1 MSLFSQRK
9 VVVSEYDNSKIAMG
23 FLAAIVLFGIFVVG
37 YDQGQMFSI
46 VLGNEAFDAKYL
58 HEVTHDMRHAAG
70 FPCH

>member
-1 MSLFSQRK
+1 MSLFGQRK
-9 VVVSEYDNSKIAMG
+9 IIGEHDSSKMAMG
-23 FLAAIVLFGIFVVG
+23 FLAAIVLFGVFVVG

-46 VLGNEAFDAKYL
+46 VHGNEAFDTKYL

>member
-9 VVVSEYDNSKIAMG
+9 VISEHDDSKIAIG
-23 FLAAIVLFGIFVVG
+23 FLAAIALFGVFVVG
-37 YDQGQMFSI
+37 FDQGQVFSI
-46 VLGNEAFDAKYL
+46 VQGNEAFDTKYL

>member
-1 MSLFSQRK
+1 MSLFGQRK
-9 VVVSEYDNSKIAMG
+9 IIGEHDSSKMAMG
-23 FLAAIVLFGIFVVG
+23 FLAVIALFGVFVVG

-46 VLGNEAFDAKYL
+46 VQGNEAFDTKYL